1 MAIFVKPAPSLSG
14 ESAATFVK
22 KASQNAVL
30 RGSVDFS
37 REIAAANRI
46 LERTKLSKF

>member
-1 MAIFVKPAPSLSG
+1 MAIYVKPAPSLSG
-14 ESAATFVK
+14 KSAETFVK

-46 LERTKLSKF
+46 LNRSKMSKF